1 MAVMWAYMK
10 GVHKQGAVMTSFDK
24 KELIA
29 GSFVG
34 ILGIVMLGVFMINL
48 IPLWVLFIVA
58 LFYSPVW
65 SMFFVVLACRI
76 VIILVITAIGATSS
90 G

>member
-1 MAVMWAYMK
+1 MTVMWAYMK
-10 GVHKQGAVMTSFDK
+10 DVHKQGAVMTSFDK

-34 ILGIVMLGVFMINL
+34 ILGIIMLGVFMINL

-65 SMFFVVLACRI
+65 GMFFVVLVCRI
-76 VIILVITAIGATSS
+76 ISILVIMVIGASQS
-90 G
+90 